1 MSAGSTGCKVLLYI
15 ARRKKTAKEVHSMDE
30 QKPRFT
36 RLYGNIGC
44 IVGLVVSGLGAM
56 SLGAGDA
63 QMRVLLVAGVLLCAG
78 IGMAI
83 GRHKDKKRAAE
94 NDAQSR

>member
-30 QKPRFT
+30 QKHRFT

-83 GRHKDKKRAAE
+83 GRH